1 MDSEGYYTY
10 YYCSAFTQQER
21 KQLKELVGSDLFRK
35 GCVVINISSLS
46 IRLRTEKWFLLKIRC
61 RNKF

>member
-21 KQLKELVGSDLFRK
+21 KQLKELFGRDLFRK
-35 GCVVINISSLS
+35 GCVVSYKYQRPVNTS
-46 IRLRTEKWFLLKIRC
+46 TY
-61 RNKF
+61 